1 MLRYRRPKE
10 TTLASGAAPCFA
22 VDGAAAFFLLL
33 AMGRGLARRDLAE
46 IFIFWNKVERFGTA
60 NVYNST

>member
-1 MLRYRRPKE
+1 
-10 TTLASGAAPCFA
+10 LASGAAPRFA

-46 IFIFWNKVERFGTA
+46 FFIFWNKVERFGTT